1 MLDST
6 WLCCYLWC
14 RIILNTSSLKNT
26 ITTAIITLRAISN
39 IKDNL
44 DWYFLYHVDDSF
56 ILFQREFGDECVFNE
71 TIEQHNYNTYSSTKY
86 SNDRRTLYLALNR
99 RGQPR
104 KVLLRARQQLGRLSS
119 YTRVLTRTVSPE
131 RAEEL
136 HPLRHRGH
144 VCPPAPPAGEQNPTN
159 QQPTENP
166 RCRKKKKRKKKKR
179 RCQEGD
185 ADGEPC
191 HKRQTPTNTP
201 KLQTKLVK
209 QCDSKN
215 SEECQRVEVTM
226 KKKSKSKLSDTQVLS
241 GFKKK
246 KNKKHI
252 KKRLR
257 VSVSIEVTDSPAE
270 DVSADEDYAV
280 EATTAWD
287 LDDSTALP
295 IMPDETGTNHPDWLK
310 PMAPSSGTHLS
321 PLFISTIYC
330 TLQVVHN
337 CLPKWIYLSI
347 DAHFLSLYLCVTLIK
362 LDLFLKQHFFKV
374 S

>member
-1 MLDST
+1 MSGKSFGHGFLN
-6 WLCCYLWC
+6 CCQ
-14 RIILNTSSLKNT
+14 
-26 ITTAIITLRAISN
+26 
-39 IKDNL
+39 
-44 DWYFLYHVDDSF
+44 F
-56 ILFQREFGDECVFNE
+56 LFQREFGDECVFNE

-136 HPLRHRGH
+136 QHPLRHRGH
-144 VCPPAPPAGEQNPTN
+144 ICQTPSPTVEQNPTTD
-159 QQPTENP
+159 QQPMNEHP

-185 ADGEPC
+185 ADGGEPC
-191 HKRQTPTNTP
+191 QKRQTPANTP

-215 SEECQRVEVTM
+215 SDECQRVEVTM

-246 KNKKHI
+246 KSKKHI

-257 VSVSIEVTDSPAE
+257 VSASSVEATDAPAE

-280 EATTAWD
+280 EATTTTWD
-287 LDDSTALP
+287 FEDSTALP
-295 IMPDETGTNHPDWLK
+295 AMPAADDTGTTHPD
-310 PMAPSSGTHLS
+310 
-321 PLFISTIYC
+321 
-330 TLQVVHN
+330 
-337 CLPKWIYLSI
+337 
-347 DAHFLSLYLCVTLIK
+347 
-362 LDLFLKQHFFKV
+362 
-374 S
+374 